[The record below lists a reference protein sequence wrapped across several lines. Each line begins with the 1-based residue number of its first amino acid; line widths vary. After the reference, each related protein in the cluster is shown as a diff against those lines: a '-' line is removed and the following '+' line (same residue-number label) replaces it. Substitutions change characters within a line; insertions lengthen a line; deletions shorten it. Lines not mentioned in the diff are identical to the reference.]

1 MKNGI
6 KNALHTDKFVFIET
20 FGCQMNDNDTERM
33 YSILRGIGYRPT
45 DSPEAARLILI
56 NTCTVRDKAEQKLY
70 SAVGRFKSL
79 KAQNDGLVIGVC
91 GCVAQQA
98 GVNLF
103 KRAPHVDMV
112 VGTQNVHRL
121 PELLT
126 QVIASGKHVLA
137 TDIDPA
143 ISETEY
149 AARRRQ
155 VAGTKGSVS
164 IMRGC
169 DNHCSY
175 CIVPQVRGPEVS
187 RTPGDVLS
195 EVSALVGEG
204 AREVTLLGQN
214 VNSYSSFNNPGNESG
229 NNSGNEEGAGEKL
242 NFPELLRRVC
252 AVADLERVRFVT
264 SHPKDISDEL
274 ISLFG
279 EEPKLARHL
288 HLPVQSGSNMV
299 LKRMGRGYSV
309 ERYIACVELLKSLY
323 PDMAITTDL
332 IVGFPGETR
341 DDFEKSIEV
350 VRTLEFDGIFSFKYS
365 PRPGTPAAAFRD
377 QLDDETKKSRLEVL
391 LSIQKEITLKKNR
404 ALVGSTQEVL
414 VEGSSKLDSRELTGR
429 TTCNRVVNFPS
440 SADTDLSKTPGVTN
454 ILIEGAYANSLR
466 GVAVERSL
474 LCS

>member
-1 MKNGI
+1 MKNTF
-6 KNALHTDKFVFIET
+6 HTDKFVFIDT

-33 YSILRGIGYRPT
+33 YSILGGIGYKPA
-45 DSPEAARLILI
+45 DSPEAAGLILI

-79 KAQNDGLVIGVC
+79 KARNDGLIIGIC

-98 GVNLF
+98 GENLF
-103 KRAPHVDMV
+103 KRAPYVDMV

-121 PELLT
+121 PELIE
-126 QVIASGKHVLA
+126 QVIASGTQVLA
-137 TDIDPA
+137 TDIDQA

-149 AARRRQ
+149 ATKRRH
-155 VAGTKGSVS
+155 VPGTRESVS

-175 CIVPQVRGPEVS
+175 CIVPQVRGTEVS
-187 RTPGDVLS
+187 RTPGDVLR
-195 EVSALVGEG
+195 EVSSLVREG

-214 VNSYSSFNNPGNESG
+214 VNSYSSVDEPDSVSG
-229 NNSGNEEGAGEKL
+229 NGGGIGPKVD
-242 NFPELLRRVC
+242 FPELLRRVC

-274 ISLFG
+274 IHLFG

-288 HLPVQSGSNMV
+288 HLPLQSGSDSV
-299 LKRMGRGYSV
+299 LARMGRGYSG
-309 ERYIACVELLKSLY
+309 ERYITCVELLRSLY

-341 DDFEKSIEV
+341 ADFEESIKV

-377 QLDDETKKSRLEVL
+377 QLDDETKQSRLEVL
-391 LSIQKEITLKKNR
+391 LSLQREITLKKNR
-404 ALVGSTQEVL
+404 ALVGSTMEVL
-414 VEGSSKLDSRELTGR
+414 VEGSSKLDSMELTGR

-440 SADTDLSKTPGVTN
+440 SANTEPCKTPGITN
-454 ILIEGAYANSLR
+454 ILIKGAYANSLR
-466 GVAVERSL
+466 GAAVERSL